1 MLATTNNPIYKIDG
15 ANERNN
21 KMAKYD
27 KLKTINTKVETYEK
41 LIEAK
46 EEYARKHNINMSIT
60 NFTTY
65 LLETAL
71 KTL

>member
-1 MLATTNNPIYKIDG
+1 
-15 ANERNN
+15 
-21 KMAKYD
+21 MAKYD
-27 KLKTINTKVETYEK
+27 KLKTINTKTETYEK

-46 EEYARKHNINMSIT
+46 EEYAKKHNINMSIT